1 MDTRVRQIVEG
12 FERLLRL
19 TESSFLA
26 KVVSDQGETVT
37 VKDLTDTEYLE
48 VRKSATVGE
57 RGLIITPEE
66 NSWVIV
72 SRLSNSNDLYIS
84 MVSKVASVEIMGGEN
99 GGLTITPELKTQ
111 LDKLTARVDAI
122 AGVLTTGAN
131 GGGTV
136 VFAGMT
142 QLDYVQAMANKEDF
156 SNIENDKITH

>member
-1 MDTRVRQIVEG
+1 MDRRVRQIVEG
-12 FERLLRL
+12 FERLLKL
-19 TESSFLA
+19 TETNFLA

-84 MVSKVASVEIMGGEN
+84 MVSKVASVELMGGEN
-99 GGLTITPELKTQ
+99 GGIIKVEQLVTKLNQLITEINALKS
-111 LDKLTARVDAI
+111 DYTAHIHPTPSGPSSAPTVPF
-122 AGVLTTGAN
+122 TG
-131 GGGTV
+131 T
-136 VFAGMT
+136 FS
-142 QLDYVQAMANKEDF
+142 QFNKSDF
-156 SNIENDKITH
+156 ENDKITH